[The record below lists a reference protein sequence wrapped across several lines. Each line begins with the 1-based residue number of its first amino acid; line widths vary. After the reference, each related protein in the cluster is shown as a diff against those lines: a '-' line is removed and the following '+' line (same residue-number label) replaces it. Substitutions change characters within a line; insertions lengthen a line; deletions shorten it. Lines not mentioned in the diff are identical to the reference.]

1 MRRATPWS
9 ASEVEATVATY
20 RQMLVAELSGQ
31 SYNKR
36 ALNRALMTQLDGRSA
51 SAIEFKHC
59 NISAVLRDANCPYI
73 DGYKPRSNYQQ
84 SLVEFVEELL
94 LRSELVD
101 RAARL
106 AADLPVVDTTGIVDE
121 RIIVEPPRTSP
132 PQQGVREF
140 HADYS
145 VRPPQKRD
153 YLARETRN
161 RELGLAGEHLVMRF
175 EQHRLTQAGQEKLAE
190 RIEHVAVTQG
200 DGLGFGIRSFEPDG
214 RDRLIEVKTTAFA
227 KESAF
232 FITPNELECS
242 RAHSEHYHLFR
253 LFNFRKRP
261 KLFFLAGDLREQL
274 WLEPDSYRAGVR

>member
-1 MRRATPWS
+1 MSRATPWS
-9 ASEVEATVATY
+9 SSEVEATVATY

-31 SYNKR
+31 NYNKR
-36 ALNRALMTQLDGRSA
+36 ELNRALMAQLHGRSA

-59 NISAVLRDANCPYI
+59 NISAVLRDANCPYV

-84 SLVEFVEELL
+84 SLVEVVEELL

-106 AADLPVVDTTGIVDE
+106 AADLPVVDTTGLLDE
-121 RIIVEPPRTSP
+121 RIIVEPPRTTL
-132 PQQGVREF
+132 PQKGVREF

-175 EQHRLTQAGQEKLAE
+175 EQQRLIKAGKEKLAE
-190 RIEHVAVTQG
+190 RLEHVAITQG
-200 DGLGFGIRSFEPDG
+200 DGLGFDIRSFEPDG

-232 FITPNELECS
+232 FITPNELACS
-242 RAHSEHYHLFR
+242 RAYSEHYHLFR
-253 LFNFRKRP
+253 LFNFRKGP
-261 KLFFLAGDLREQL
+261 KLFCLKGDLQGQL

>member
-1 MRRATPWS
+1 MSRATPWS
-9 ASEVEATVATY
+9 AGEVEATIATY

-31 SYNKR
+31 SSNKR
-36 ALNRALMTQLDGRSA
+36 ALNRALMIQLDGRSA

-59 NISAVLRDANCPYI
+59 NISAVLRDANCPYV

-84 SLVEFVEELL
+84 SLVEAVEGLL

-106 AADLPVVDTTGIVDE
+106 AADLPVIDTTGIVDE
-121 RIIVEPPRTSP
+121 RIIVEPPRTTP

-140 HADYS
+140 RAAYS

-161 RELGLAGEHLVMRF
+161 RELGLAGEHLVIRF
-175 EQHRLTQAGQEKLAE
+175 EQHRLIQAGYDKLAE
-190 RIEHVAVTQG
+190 RVEPVAVTQG
-200 DGLGFGIRSFEPDG
+200 DGLGFDIRSFEPDG
-214 RDRLIEVKTTAFA
+214 SDRLIEVKTTAFA

-253 LFNFRKRP
+253 LFNFRKGP
-261 KLFFLAGDLREQL
+261 KLFFLKGDLHEQL
-274 WLEPDSYRAGVR
+274 WLEPNSYRAGVR

>member
-1 MRRATPWS
+1 MSRVTAWS

-59 NISAVLRDANCPYI
+59 NISAVLRDANCPYV

-84 SLVEFVEELL
+84 SLVEAVEELL

-106 AADLPVVDTTGIVDE
+106 AADLPVVDTIGIVDE
-121 RIIVEPPRTSP
+121 RIIVEPPRTTP

-161 RELGLAGEHLVMRF
+161 RELGLAGEHLVI
-175 EQHRLTQAGQEKLAE
+175 RLSSTG
-190 RIEHVAVTQG
+190 
-200 DGLGFGIRSFEPDG
+200 
-214 RDRLIEVKTTAFA
+214 
-227 KESAF
+227 
-232 FITPNELECS
+232 
-242 RAHSEHYHLFR
+242 
-253 LFNFRKRP
+253 
-261 KLFFLAGDLREQL
+261 
-274 WLEPDSYRAGVR
+274 

>member
-1 MRRATPWS
+1 
-9 ASEVEATVATY
+9 
-20 RQMLVAELSGQ
+20 MLVAELSGQ

-36 ALNRALMTQLDGRSA
+36 ALNRTLMTQLDGRSA
-51 SAIEFKHC
+51 GAIEFKHC
-59 NISAVLRDANCPYI
+59 NISAVLRDANCPYV

-84 SLVEFVEELL
+84 SLVDVVEELL
-94 LRSELVD
+94 LGNELVD

-106 AADLPVVDTTGIVDE
+106 AADLPVVDTVGIVDE
-121 RIIVEPPRTSP
+121 RIIVEPPRTTP

-175 EQHRLTQAGQEKLAE
+175 EQHRLLQAGLDKLAE
-190 RIEHVAVTQG
+190 RVEHVAVTQG
-200 DGLGFGIRSFEPDG
+200 DGLGFDIRSFEPDG

-227 KESAF
+227 KECAF
-232 FITPNELECS
+232 FITPNELNCS

-253 LFNFRKRP
+253 LFNFRKGP
-261 KLFFLAGDLREQL
+261 KLFFLKGDLHEQL

>member
-1 MRRATPWS
+1 MSRATPWS
-9 ASEVEATVATY
+9 AGEVEATIATY

-31 SYNKR
+31 SSNKR
-36 ALNRALMTQLDGRSA
+36 ALNRALMIQLDGRSA

-59 NISAVLRDANCPYI
+59 NISAVLRDANCPYV

-84 SLVEFVEELL
+84 SLVEAVEGLL
-94 LRSELVD
+94 LRSELVE

-106 AADLPVVDTTGIVDE
+106 AADLPVIDTTGIVDE
-121 RIIVEPPRTSP
+121 RIIVEPPRTTP

-140 HADYS
+140 RADYS

-161 RELGLAGEHLVMRF
+161 RELGLAGEHLVIRF
-175 EQHRLTQAGQEKLAE
+175 EQHRLIQAEYDKLAE
-190 RIEHVAVTQG
+190 RVEHVAVTQG
-200 DGLGFGIRSFEPDG
+200 DGLGFDIRSFEPDG
-214 RDRLIEVKTTAFA
+214 SDRLIEVKTTAFA

-253 LFNFRKRP
+253 LFNFRKGP
-261 KLFFLAGDLREQL
+261 KLFFLKGDLHEQL
-274 WLEPDSYRAGVR
+274 WLEPNSYRAGVR

>member
-1 MRRATPWS
+1 MSRATPWS
-9 ASEVEATVATY
+9 SSEVEATVSTY

-36 ALNRALMTQLDGRSA
+36 ELNRALMAQLHGRSA

-59 NISAVLRDANCPYI
+59 NISAVLRDANCPYV

-84 SLVEFVEELL
+84 SLVEVVEELL

-106 AADLPVVDTTGIVDE
+106 AADLPVVDTTGLVDE
-121 RIIVEPPRTSP
+121 RIIVEPPRTTP
-132 PQQGVREF
+132 PQKGVREF

-145 VRPPQKRD
+145 VHSPQKRD

-175 EQHRLTQAGQEKLAE
+175 EQQRLIKAGKEKLAE
-190 RIEHVAVTQG
+190 RLEHVAVTQG
-200 DGLGFGIRSFEPDG
+200 DGLGFDIRSFEPNG

-232 FITPNELECS
+232 FITPNELACS
-242 RAHSEHYHLFR
+242 RAYSEHYHLFR
-253 LFNFRKRP
+253 LFNFRKGP
-261 KLFFLAGDLREQL
+261 KLFCLKGDLQGQL

>member
-1 MRRATPWS
+1 MSRATPWS
-9 ASEVEATVATY
+9 AGEVEATIATY

-31 SYNKR
+31 SSNKR
-36 ALNRALMTQLDGRSA
+36 ALNRALMIQLDGRSA

-59 NISAVLRDANCPYI
+59 NISAVLRDANCPYV

-84 SLVEFVEELL
+84 SLVEAVEGLL

-106 AADLPVVDTTGIVDE
+106 AADLPVIDTTGIVDE
-121 RIIVEPPRTSP
+121 RIIVEPPRTTP

-140 HADYS
+140 RADYS

-161 RELGLAGEHLVMRF
+161 RELGLAGEHLGMRC
-175 EQHRLTQAGQEKLAE
+175 EQHRLIQAGDDKLAE
-190 RIEHVAVTQG
+190 RVEHVAVTQG
-200 DGLGFGIRSFEPDG
+200 DGLGCDIRSFEPDG
-214 RDRLIEVKTTAFA
+214 SDRLIEVKTTAFA

-253 LFNFRKRP
+253 LFNFRKGP
-261 KLFFLAGDLREQL
+261 KLFFLKGDLHEQL
-274 WLEPDSYRAGVR
+274 WLEPNSYRAGVR